1 MPVLGT
7 GVLPSGPAGNELLA
21 VTRRAFIPKLVV
33 QTYQATPTMSALLAA
48 ADPISGGVSPVT
60 QPVQGASMV
69 TTQNTDYSGSFDAP
83 QIQAGIQNAEFNLK
97 AYVTPIP
104 FYAMEGL
111 GQEGAAVIP
120 LMEARMNDAG
130 NSIVQAISTDLWTA
144 STSDLALWSIPD
156 VINSTNPAR
165 GNYGGINRVTY
176 SFWTGKQVIESSVT
190 PTRANVLKYIAST
203 VQNSGGEMPKLGITS
218 LATWAMLAQDYVGQE
233 RYLVTK
239 EGSYG
244 EAADGPSAAFTA
256 LNVAGVPI
264 YADPYCP
271 DGTLILL
278 NTDYFG
284 MKIHQDA
291 AFAVAGPESMLP
303 NMQLASIMVVVFLAE
318 LVCSKPKSQT
328 RVTGLSYLTL

>member
-1 MPVLGT
+1 MPILGT
-7 GVLPSGPAGNELLA
+7 GVMPSGAAGTEAIA

-33 QTYQATPTMSALLAA
+33 QTYKATPTLSAMLSA

-60 QPVQGASMV
+60 QPVQGAAMV
-69 TTQNTDYSGSFDAP
+69 TTQKTDYSGSFNAP
-83 QIQAGIQNAEFNLK
+83 QLQAAIQNAEFNLK

-120 LMEARMNDAG
+120 LIEARMNDAG
-130 NSIVQAISTDLWTA
+130 NSIVEALSTDLWTA

-176 SFWTGKQVIESSVT
+176 SFWQGKQVVESSVT

-218 LATWAMLAQDYVGQE
+218 LGTWALLAQDYVGQE
-233 RYLVTK
+233 RYLVTR

-244 EAADGPSAAFTA
+244 DASAGPNAAFTA
-256 LNVAGVPI
+256 LMVAGVPI

-284 MKIHQDA
+284 LKVHQDA

-303 NMQLASIMVVVFLAE
+303 NMQMASIMVVVVLLE
-318 LVCSKPKSQT
+318 LVSSKPKALT
-328 RVTGLSYLTL
+328 RVTGLTYLTL

>member
-1 MPVLGT
+1 MPILGT
-7 GVLPSGPAGNELLA
+7 GIMPSGAAGTELIA

-33 QTYQATPTMSALLAA
+33 QVYKATPLLSALLAA

-69 TTQNTDYSGSFDAP
+69 TTQKTDYSGSFNAP
-83 QIQAGIQNAEFNLK
+83 QIQSGIQNAEFNLK
-97 AYVTPIP
+97 AYVTPVP

-111 GQEGAAVIP
+111 GQEGAQIIP
-120 LMEARMNDAG
+120 LIEARMNDAG
-130 NSIVQAISTDLWTA
+130 NSITEALSNDLWTA

-176 SFWTGKQVIESSVT
+176 SFWQGKQVVESSVT
-190 PTRANVLKYIAST
+190 PTRANVLKYIASS
-203 VQNSGGEMPKLGITS
+203 VQNSGGEMPKLGVTS
-218 LATWAMLAQDYVGQE
+218 LATWALLAQDYVGQE
-233 RYLVTK
+233 RYLVTP

-244 EAADGPSAAFTA
+244 DVRNGPNAAFTA

-271 DGTLILL
+271 DGTLVLL
-278 NTDYFG
+278 NTDYLG
-284 MKIHQDA
+284 LKMHQDA

-303 NMQLASIMVVVFLAE
+303 NMQLASIMVLVVLLE
-318 LVCSKPKSQT
+318 LVSSKPKSLT
-328 RVTGLSYLTL
+328 RVTGLTYLTL

>member
-1 MPVLGT
+1 MPQLGT
-7 GVLPSGPAGNELLA
+7 GILPAGAAGNELLA
-21 VTRRAFIPKLVV
+21 VTRRAFIPRLVV
-33 QTYQATPTMSALLAA
+33 QVYKATPTLSALLAA
-48 ADPISGGVSPVT
+48 ADPIAGGVSPIT

-69 TTQNTDYSGSFDAP
+69 TTQNTDYSGSFNAP
-83 QIQAGIQNAEFNLK
+83 QIQSGIQNAEFNLK

-120 LMEARMNDAG
+120 VVEARMNDAG
-130 NSIVQAISTDLWTA
+130 NSVVEALSNDLWTA
-144 STSDLALWSIPD
+144 SASDLALWSMVD

-176 SFWTGKQVIESSVT
+176 SFWQGKQVIESSVT
-190 PTRANVLKYIAST
+190 PTRANVLRYIAAT

-218 LATWAMLAQDYVGQE
+218 LATWALLAQDYVGQE

-244 EAADGPSAAFTA
+244 ETAGGPNAAFTA

-271 DGTLILL
+271 DGTLVLL

-284 MKIHQDA
+284 FKIHQDA

-303 NMQLASIMVVVFLAE
+303 NMQLASIMVMVVLPE
-318 LVCSKPKSQT
+318 LVCSKPKAQT
-328 RVTGLSYLTL
+328 RVSGLTYLTL

>member
-1 MPVLGT
+1 MAILGQ
-7 GVLPSGPAGNELLA
+7 GILPAGAAGNELLA

-33 QTYQATPTMSALLAA
+33 QTYKATPTLSALLAA
-48 ADPISGGVSPVT
+48 ADPIQGGVSPIT
-60 QPVQGASMV
+60 QPVQGAAMV
-69 TTQNTDYSGSFDAP
+69 TTQKTDYAGAFNAP
-83 QIQAGIQNAEFNLK
+83 QVQAGIQNAEFNLR

-130 NSIVQAISTDLWTA
+130 NSIVEALSTDLWTA
-144 STSDLALWSIPD
+144 SSSDLALWSIPD

-176 SFWTGKQVIESSVT
+176 TFWKGKETIESSVT
-190 PTRANVLKYIAST
+190 PTRANVLKYIAGS
-203 VQNSGGEMPKLGITS
+203 QHNSGGEMPKLGITS
-218 LATWAMLAQDYVGQE
+218 LATWALLAQDYVGQE
-233 RYLVTK
+233 RYVVSSEGAYGSVTN
-239 EGSYG
+239 
-244 EAADGPSAAFTA
+244 GPNAAFTA

-271 DGTLILL
+271 DGTLVLL

-284 MKIHQDA
+284 FKIHQDA
-291 AFAVAGPESMLP
+291 AFAVAGPDSMLP
-303 NMQLASIMVVVFLAE
+303 NMQLASIMVLVVLLE
-318 LVCSKPKSQT
+318 LVSSKPKALHK
-328 RVTGLSYLTL
+328 VTGLTYLTL

>member
-1 MPVLGT
+1 MATLGT
-7 GVLPSGPAGNELLA
+7 GILPAGAAGNELLA
-21 VTRRAFIPKLVV
+21 VTRRAFIPRLVV
-33 QTYQATPTMSALLAA
+33 QIYKATPTLSALLAA

-69 TTQNTDYSGSFDAP
+69 TTQMTDYSGAFNAP

-120 LMEARMNDAG
+120 LVEARMNDAG
-130 NSIVQAISTDLWTA
+130 NSVVETLSNDLWTA
-144 STSDLALWSIPD
+144 SSSDLAIWSIPD

-176 SFWTGKQVIESSVT
+176 SFWQGKQVIESSVT

-203 VQNSGGEMPKLGITS
+203 VANCSEMPKLGITS
-218 LATWAMLAQDYVGQE
+218 LATWALLAQDYVGQE
-233 RYLVTK
+233 RYVVSSQ
-239 EGSYG
+239 GAYG
-244 EAADGPSAAFTA
+244 DTAGGPNAAFTA
-256 LNVAGVPI
+256 LNVSGIPI

-271 DGTLILL
+271 DGTLVLL

-284 MKIHQDA
+284 FKIHQDA

-303 NMQLASIMVVVFLAE
+303 NMQLASIMVMVVLPE
-318 LVCSKPKSQT
+318 LVCSKPKAQT
-328 RVTGLSYLTL
+328 RVTGLTYLTL